1 MIAKRKKPSGHPEN
15 CSSGSPQ
22 TRAPLIASSLALR
35 RQRRAA
41 GAGSGERPG
50 LWCPGDAGAPRPCR
64 CPRAGRALSPAGGRP
79 APRQPSLRA
88 AFPRDLR
95 ALPPAGSGRPAPASA
110 RRRSGMRAAAPG
122 PDPLRAPAGE
132 YGVGGV
138 GVGEVPTGA
147 RRADSGVDGRTGP
160 RAPSPSRRGFLP
172 RPRVTSVLLQLRS
185 RGGVPAGRAGLGGGA
200 RPLQQRPEPAGRL
213 GSPRRA
219 RRGRSTRLWRPARPG
234 RPLPPRRPLPRCPAA
249 APARRPL
256 PAQGGPGPRRHPA
269 AREPALGAG
278 LISGSEPNAGRASRR
293 PRRAAGTAAFCQPRG
308 WGWPAAWPV
317 VRPSRPYRLRLAFT
331 APGGS
336 SSARYLLR
344 KLLKK
349 KILKVF
355 LWRATFSVEA
365 KLRTK

>member
-138 GVGEVPTGA
+138 GGGKCRRERGGQTAAWTGGRVPAPLPRPGGDFCPVRALRACCGSFGRGAACRRGGPGSAAGRAPSSSAPSPRDASAARAVHGGAEAPDSGA
-147 RRADSGVDGRTGP
+147 RRG
-160 RAPSPSRRGFLP
+160 
-172 RPRVTSVLLQLRS
+172 
-185 RGGVPAGRAGLGGGA
+185 PAGRC
-200 RPLQQRPEPAGRL
+200 
-213 GSPRRA
+213 
-219 RRGRSTRLWRPARPG
+219 RRGG
-234 RPLPPRRPLPRCPAA
+234 RCPAA
-249 APARRPL
+249 PRRPRPGGPSPPRAAPARGATRRRESL
-256 PAQGGPGPRRHPA
+256 RSGPG
-269 AREPALGAG
+269 L
-278 LISGSEPNAGRASRR
+278 
-293 PRRAAGTAAFCQPRG
+293 
-308 WGWPAAWPV
+308 
-317 VRPSRPYRLRLAFT
+317 
-331 APGGS
+331 
-336 SSARYLLR
+336 
-344 KLLKK
+344 
-349 KILKVF
+349 
-355 LWRATFSVEA
+355 
-365 KLRTK
+365 